1 MRDDR
6 VQHDWV
12 LDWEA
17 PPVANTRV
25 GLYNEARL
33 KGAYD
38 ELEEKPVVYSTPA
51 ELATQYQGKYEKL
64 RATPRADVPR
74 FWRQHVAD
82 GRRAERQPG
91 SGRTWLMNLIDEGDL
106 LKAAELAKLCGAEY
120 MTVNA
125 ASADGGAPRGALHA
139 LAAYSPAATEWGGSP
154 AAAVEE
160 QRVSLLRIMLAHGA
174 SPARA
179 KCGPLSPLY
188 VACANAH
195 VDDDF
200 LDALREAGAPL
211 MCAAFA
217 QADGA
222 QLDGRTLAMGAAYG
236 GSVRAL
242 RWLLRRRHVA
252 SSARES
258 FCGRAAFAELSPRRL
273 CAYEV
278 ALEARRRHPPPPAQ
292 TPSLHRGFSQPAP
305 CASRVGVRADRTLAQ
320 PPCRMRRTA
329 RAHTAGAA
337 PRPRRG
343 HTRPPTQRATLRRA
357 RRHHG

>member
-278 ALEARRRHPPPPAQ
+278 ALEARRRHPRFPCPDPL
-292 TPSLHRGFSQPAP
+292 PSP
-305 CASRVGVRADRTLAQ
+305 RVFA
-320 PPCRMRRTA
+320 
-329 RAHTAGAA
+329 AGALCITRG
-337 PRPRRG
+337 RPS
-343 HTRPPTQRATLRRA
+343 
-357 RRHHG
+357 

>member
-125 ASADGGAPRGALHA
+125 ASANSGMAKR
-139 LAAYSPAATEWGGSP
+139 
-154 AAAVEE
+154 
-160 QRVSLLRIMLAHGA
+160 LLHGA
-174 SPARA
+174 T
-179 KCGPLSPLY
+179 
-188 VACANAH
+188 V
-195 VDDDF
+195 V
-200 LDALREAGAPL
+200 
-211 MCAAFA
+211 
-217 QADGA
+217 
-222 QLDGRTLAMGAAYG
+222 TL
-236 GSVRAL
+236 L
-242 RWLLRRRHVA
+242 
-252 SSARES
+252 
-258 FCGRAAFAELSPRRL
+258 
-273 CAYEV
+273 
-278 ALEARRRHPPPPAQ
+278 
-292 TPSLHRGFSQPAP
+292 T
-305 CASRVGVRADRTLAQ
+305 
-320 PPCRMRRTA
+320 
-329 RAHTAGAA
+329 
-337 PRPRRG
+337 
-343 HTRPPTQRATLRRA
+343 
-357 RRHHG
+357 